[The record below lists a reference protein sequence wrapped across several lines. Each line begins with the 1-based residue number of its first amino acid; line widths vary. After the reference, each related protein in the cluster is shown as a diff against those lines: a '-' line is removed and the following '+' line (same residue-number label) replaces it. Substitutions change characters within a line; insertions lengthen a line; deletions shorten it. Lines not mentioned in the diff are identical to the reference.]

1 MELGQEIERNLW
13 SKQVPMEV
21 AGNFQ
26 IVELKIPSFYE
37 FSDDA
42 ASFEYNL
49 GCSTIEHANAGFD

>member
-37 FSDDA
+37 FSGDA
-42 ASFEYNL
+42 APFEYNL
-49 GCSTIEHANAGFD
+49 GCT